1 MIASRIIRNAATTI
15 DIHTI
20 GYEDLT
26 NAMGEARLLLARLTI
41 EKEARLNAKA
51 KESAKVI
58 HDDEQ
63 KERDEFEKHVRS
75 TIEDKH

>member
-1 MIASRIIRNAATTI
+1 MIAAKLIREASASI
-15 DIHTI
+15 DIHMI

-26 NAMGEARLLLARLTI
+26 NAMGEARLLLARLAI
-41 EKEARLNAKA
+41 EKETRLNAKA
-51 KESAKVI
+51 AQSAKVI

-63 KERDEFEKHVRS
+63 QERDNFEMHVRS